1 MDERGYSRSLD
12 VHKISEYPEVQRVIS
27 KIYELLS
34 EADLLKRVSKE
45 SKIKKH
51 LKVVVLDLF
60 VGYMGDPL
68 VFIGYSRNKNSY
80 SKDSR
85 LAKLFLNY
93 RPMMQVIDGL
103 EFLGFIEN
111 HKGFYDQSRQSGLQ
125 SRMRA
130 TPALINLIET
140 CGVTPFMVSYDIGE
154 VVLLR
159 DADGK
164 DLSFP
169 ETEETRAISDQ
180 VRSYNQFLSEHRISL
195 ALDADEIRQGLIKT
209 GKPAVD
215 YTRTQLYRAFKV
227 DLSSGGR
234 YYRGWWQEVP
244 SGLRKYI
251 TIDGE
256 ACSELDY
263 SGQSLGL
270 LYAFKDH
277 ERAWLKGDGDPYAS
291 NSEPGIDRD
300 LMKKVFI
307 VCVNA
312 ASRREAFGAIRKH
325 IDKKVEN
332 LQSKPEL
339 INSLIN
345 QTVRNHANI
354 AEYFF
359 SSAWAGLQ
367 YQDSEIAKYVLEHMQ
382 AHGYPAL
389 PIHDS
394 FVVQD
399 QHLPQL
405 FSLMK
410 EAYRMLGVT
419 SVPDITLDRGANSD
433 PNSPPFKA
441 LEKLMDQEQQMK
453 DKELQSVKAL
463 EDYVD

>member
-1 MDERGYSRSLD
+1 VDDRLYSRPLD
-12 VHKISEYPEVQRVIS
+12 VHRISEYPEVQ
-27 KIYELLS
+27 KIITYLFDEMKSSGLIGKSAKDQIL
-34 EADLLKRVSKE
+34 
-45 SKIKKH
+45 KH
-51 LKVVVLDLF
+51 LKVVVLDLYIAY
-60 VGYMGDPL
+60 VGDPL
-68 VFIGYSRNKNSY
+68 VYLGYPRGKDNY
-80 SKDSR
+80 SKESR
-85 LAKLFLNY
+85 LGRLFLRY
-93 RPMMQVIDGL
+93 RPMMRVVDGL
-103 EFLGFIEN
+103 IDLGYLE
-111 HKGFYDQSRQSGLQ
+111 HQKGFQDQASGRGYL

-130 TPALINLIET
+130 TPALIDLIKT
-140 CGVTPFMVSYDIGE
+140 GGVTPFMVSYEDGE
-154 VVLLR
+154 LIALR
-159 DADGK
+159 DEDK
-164 DLSFP
+164 NDLSFP
-169 ETEETRAISDQ
+169 ETEETRAIADQ
-180 VRSYNQFLSEHRISL
+180 VRSYNQFLSEHKISL
-195 ALDADEIRQGLIKT
+195 ALDVDEIRQGLIKT
-209 GKPAVD
+209 GKPVID
-215 YTRTQLYRAFKV
+215 YTRTQLCRIFR
-227 DLSSGGR
+227 DDFSSGGR

-256 ACSELDY
+256 NCSELDY
-263 SGQSLGL
+263 SGQIVGL
-270 LYAFKDH
+270 VYAFQGH
-277 ERAWLKGDGDPYAS
+277 ERAWLKGDVDPYRTDGVVSA
-291 NSEPGIDRD
+291 DRD
-300 LMKKVFI
+300 LMKKVFMT
-307 VCVNA
+307 CVNA
-312 ASRREAFGAIRKH
+312 SSREKGVGSIRKYINYECRNLRSTDAV
-325 IDKKVEN
+325 ID
-332 LQSKPEL
+332 PL
-339 INSLIN
+339 IDQTIN
-345 QTVRNHANI
+345 NHPDI
-354 AEYFF
+354 SDYFF